1 MFGRKNRCCGFIL
14 KKIRYKLRGK
24 RIVMDKYIL
33 VPVDFSP
40 SSINAMEHAVLYA
53 NALGCDIRMIH
64 VKRRNADYDPVINYS
79 DYDEVLKS
87 SVINQFKRIIAH
99 FNGKMNGKIDYCVR
113 EGRVFTE
120 VCNQAKY
127 GDALMIISGTNGVS
141 GFKERWE
148 GSNAFRIVSHAICP
162 VVTIKYNFVPQKLRR
177 IVVPIDNSERTRLKI
192 PFVANVAK
200 KFNAEMILVD
210 IRHDTKFTTQKKM
223 ADAMKAVTVYLD
235 RHKVMYSKDTLHIKK
250 SKTARAVIDFAI
262 ENDADL
268 IAATSERLDSGWQQ
282 FSVSNQQRLVNH
294 SPIPVVT
301 IKVA

>member
-1 MFGRKNRCCGFIL
+1 
-14 KKIRYKLRGK
+14 
-24 RIVMDKYIL
+24 MDKYIL

-53 NALGCDIRMIH
+53 NALNCDIRMIH
-64 VKRRNADYDPVINYS
+64 VKRRNADYDPAINYN

-87 SVINQFKRIIAH
+87 SATNNFKRIIAH
-99 FNGKMNGKIDYCVR
+99 FSGKMKGKMDYCVR
-113 EGRVFTE
+113 DGRVFTE

-162 VVTIKYNFVPQKLRR
+162 VITIKYNFVPQKPRR

-192 PFVANVAK
+192 PFVANIAK
-200 KFNAEMILVD
+200 SFSAEMILVD
-210 IRHDTKFTTQKKM
+210 VRNDSKFSTQKKM

-235 RHKVMYSKDTLHIKK
+235 RHNVIYSKDSLHTKK
-250 SKTARAVIDFAI
+250 SKTAKAVIDFAM

-268 IAATSERLDSGWQQ
+268 IAATSERLDSSWQQ
-282 FSVSNQQRLVNH
+282 FSVSNPQRLVNH
-294 SPIPVVT
+294 SPIPVIT

>member
-1 MFGRKNRCCGFIL
+1 
-14 KKIRYKLRGK
+14 
-24 RIVMDKYIL
+24 MDKYIL

-53 NALGCDIRMIH
+53 NAIGCNIRMIH
-64 VKRRNADYDPVINYS
+64 VKRRNADYDPAISFN

-87 SVINQFKRIIAH
+87 SVINKFKQIIAH
-99 FNGKMNGKIDYCVR
+99 FKGKMKGRIDYCVR

-162 VVTIKYNFVPQKLRR
+162 VITIKYNFVPQGPRR
-177 IVVPIDNSERTRLKI
+177 IVVPIDNTARTRLKI
-192 PFVANVAK
+192 PIVAK
-200 KFNAEMILVD
+200 IAKCFDAEMMLVD
-210 IRHDTKFTTQKKM
+210 LRNDNKLSTQKKM
-223 ADAMKAVTVYLD
+223 EEAMKAVTVYLD
-235 RHKVMYSKDTLHIKK
+235 RHNVKYSKNTLCVKK
-250 SKTARAVIDFAI
+250 KKTATAVIDFAL
-262 ENDADL
+262 ESDADL
-268 IAATSERLDSGWQQ
+268 IAATSERLDNNWQI
-282 FSVSNQQRLVNH
+282 FSISNPQKLVNH
-294 SPIPVVT
+294 SPIPVIT

>member
-1 MFGRKNRCCGFIL
+1 
-14 KKIRYKLRGK
+14 
-24 RIVMDKYIL
+24 MDRYIL

-53 NALGCDIRMIH
+53 NALECDIRMIH
-64 VKRRNADYDPVINYS
+64 VKRRNADYDPSISFN

-99 FNGKMNGKIDYCVR
+99 FKGKMNGRIDYCVR
-113 EGRVFTE
+113 DGRVFTE

-127 GDALMIISGTNGVS
+127 GDAAMIISGTNGVS

-162 VVTIKYNFVPQKLRR
+162 VVTIKYNFVPQSPKR
-177 IVVPIDNSERTRLKI
+177 IVVPIDNTARTRLKI
-192 PFVANVAK
+192 PVVAK
-200 KFNAEMILVD
+200 IAKCFNAEMMLVD
-210 IRHDTKFTTQKKM
+210 LRNDNKPSTQKKM
-223 ADAMKAVTVYLD
+223 EEAMKAVMVYLD
-235 RHKVMYSKDTLHIKK
+235 RHNVRYSKDFVRVKK
-250 SKTARAVIDFAI
+250 SKTAKAVIDYAL

-268 IAATSERLDSGWQQ
+268 IAATSEQLDNNWRL
-282 FSVSNQQRLVNH
+282 FSVPSPQKLVNH
-294 SPIPVVT
+294 SPIPVIT

>member
-1 MFGRKNRCCGFIL
+1 MWRIIL
-14 KKIRYKLRGK
+14 QPVAMVFSEIRHKLRAK
-24 RIVMDKYIL
+24 RTAMDKYIL

-53 NALGCDIRMIH
+53 NAMKCDIKMIH

-87 SVINQFKRIIAH
+87 SAANNFKRIIAH
-99 FNGKMNGKIDYCVR
+99 FSGKMKGKMDYCVR
-113 EGRVFTE
+113 DGRVFTE

-148 GSNAFRIVSHAICP
+148 GSNAFRIVSHASCP
-162 VVTIKYNFVPQKLRR
+162 VITIKYNFVPQNPRR
-177 IVVPIDNSERTRLKI
+177 IVVPIDNSDRTRLKI
-192 PFVANVAK
+192 PFVASIAK
-200 KFNAEMILVD
+200 SFNAEMILVD
-210 IRHDTKFTTQKKM
+210 VRNDNKLSTQKKM

-235 RHKVMYSKDTLHIKK
+235 RHNVRYSKETLQVKK
-250 SKTARAVIDFAI
+250 SKNARAVIDCAI

-294 SPIPVVT
+294 SPIPVIT

>member
-1 MFGRKNRCCGFIL
+1 
-14 KKIRYKLRGK
+14 
-24 RIVMDKYIL
+24 MDKYIL

-53 NALGCDIRMIH
+53 NAIGCDIRMIH
-64 VKRRNADYDPVINYS
+64 VKRRNADYDPAINFN

-87 SVINQFKRIIAH
+87 SVINNFKRIIAH
-99 FNGKMNGKIDYCVR
+99 FKSKMKGKIDYCVR
-113 EGRVFTE
+113 DGRVFTE

-162 VVTIKYNFVPQKLRR
+162 VVTIKYNFVPQSPRR
-177 IVVPIDNSERTRLKI
+177 IVVPIDNTDRTRLKI
-192 PFVANVAK
+192 PIVAK
-200 KFNAEMILVD
+200 IAKCFDAEMMLIDLRND
-210 IRHDTKFTTQKKM
+210 NKPLTQKKM
-223 ADAMKAVTVYLD
+223 EEAMKAVTIYLD
-235 RHKVMYSKDTLHIKK
+235 RHNVRYSKDNLRVKK
-250 SKTARAVIDFAI
+250 KKTATAVIDYAL

-268 IAATSERLDSGWQQ
+268 IAATSERLDNNWQL
-282 FSVSNQQRLVNH
+282 FSVSNPQKLVNH
-294 SPIPVVT
+294 SPIPVIT

>member
-1 MFGRKNRCCGFIL
+1 MN
-14 KKIRYKLRGK
+14 
-24 RIVMDKYIL
+24 KYIL

-53 NALGCDIRMIH
+53 NAIGCDIRMIH
-64 VKRRNADYDPVINYS
+64 VKRRNADYDPAINFN

-87 SVINQFKRIIAH
+87 SVINNFKRIIAH
-99 FNGKMNGKIDYCVR
+99 FKSKMKGKIDYCVR
-113 EGRVFTE
+113 DGRVFTE

-162 VVTIKYNFVPQKLRR
+162 VVTIKYNFVPQSLRR
-177 IVVPIDNSERTRLKI
+177 IVVPIDNTDRTRLKI
-192 PFVANVAK
+192 PIVAK
-200 KFNAEMILVD
+200 IAKCFDAEMMLVD
-210 IRHDTKFTTQKKM
+210 LRNDNKLLTQKKM
-223 ADAMKAVTVYLD
+223 EEAMKAVTIYLD
-235 RHKVMYSKDTLHIKK
+235 RHNVRYSKDNLRVKK
-250 SKTARAVIDFAI
+250 KKTATAVIDYAL

-268 IAATSERLDSGWQQ
+268 IAATSERLDNNWQL
-282 FSVSNQQRLVNH
+282 FSVSNPQKLVNH
-294 SPIPVVT
+294 SPIPVIT

>member
-1 MFGRKNRCCGFIL
+1 
-14 KKIRYKLRGK
+14 
-24 RIVMDKYIL
+24 MDRYIL

-53 NALGCDIRMIH
+53 NALECDIRMIH
-64 VKRRNADYDPVINYS
+64 VKRRNADYDPSISFN

-99 FNGKMNGKIDYCVR
+99 FKGKMNGRIDYCVR
-113 EGRVFTE
+113 DGRVFTE

-127 GDALMIISGTNGVS
+127 GDAAMIISGTNGVS

-162 VVTIKYNFVPQKLRR
+162 VVTIKYNFVPQSPKR
-177 IVVPIDNSERTRLKI
+177 IVVPIDNTARTRLKI
-192 PFVANVAK
+192 PIVAK
-200 KFNAEMILVD
+200 IAKCFNAEMMLVD
-210 IRHDTKFTTQKKM
+210 LRNDNKPSTQKKM
-223 ADAMKAVTVYLD
+223 EEAMKAVMVYLD
-235 RHKVMYSKDTLHIKK
+235 RHNVRYSKDFVRVKK
-250 SKTARAVIDFAI
+250 SKTAKAVIDYAL

-268 IAATSERLDSGWQQ
+268 IAATSEQLDNNWRL
-282 FSVSNQQRLVNH
+282 FSVPSPQKLVNH
-294 SPIPVVT
+294 SPIPVIT

>member
-1 MFGRKNRCCGFIL
+1 MN
-14 KKIRYKLRGK
+14 
-24 RIVMDKYIL
+24 KYIL

-53 NALGCDIRMIH
+53 NAIGCDIRMIH
-64 VKRRNADYDPVINYS
+64 VKRRNADYDPAINFN

-87 SVINQFKRIIAH
+87 SVINNFKRIIAH
-99 FNGKMNGKIDYCVR
+99 FKSKMKGKIDYCVR
-113 EGRVFTE
+113 DGRVFTE

-162 VVTIKYNFVPQKLRR
+162 VVTIKYNFVPQSLRR
-177 IVVPIDNSERTRLKI
+177 IVVPIDNTARTRLKI
-192 PFVANVAK
+192 PIVAK
-200 KFNAEMILVD
+200 IAKCFDAEMMLID
-210 IRHDTKFTTQKKM
+210 IRNDNKPSTQKKM
-223 ADAMKAVTVYLD
+223 EDAMKAVTVYLD
-235 RHKVMYSKDTLHIKK
+235 RHNVRYSKDNLRVKK
-250 SKTARAVIDFAI
+250 KKTATAVIDYAL

-268 IAATSERLDSGWQQ
+268 IAATSERLDNNWQL
-282 FSVSNQQRLVNH
+282 FSVSNPQKLVNH
-294 SPIPVVT
+294 SPIPVIT

>member
-1 MFGRKNRCCGFIL
+1 
-14 KKIRYKLRGK
+14 
-24 RIVMDKYIL
+24 MDKYIL

-53 NALGCDIRMIH
+53 NAIGCDIRMIH
-64 VKRRNADYDPVINYS
+64 VKRRNADYDPAINFN

-87 SVINQFKRIIAH
+87 SVINNFKRIIAH
-99 FNGKMNGKIDYCVR
+99 FKSKMKGRIDYCVR
-113 EGRVFTE
+113 DGRVFTE

-162 VVTIKYNFVPQKLRR
+162 VVTIKYNFVPQSLRR
-177 IVVPIDNSERTRLKI
+177 IVVPIDNTDRTRLKI
-192 PFVANVAK
+192 PIVAK
-200 KFNAEMILVD
+200 IAKCFDAEMMLVD
-210 IRHDTKFTTQKKM
+210 LRNDNKLLTQKKM
-223 ADAMKAVTVYLD
+223 EEAMKAVTVYLD
-235 RHKVMYSKDTLHIKK
+235 RHNVRYCKDNLRVKK
-250 SKTARAVIDFAI
+250 KKTATAVIDYAL

-268 IAATSERLDSGWQQ
+268 IAATSERLDNNWQI
-282 FSVSNQQRLVNH
+282 FSVSNPQKLVNH
-294 SPIPVVT
+294 SPIPVIT